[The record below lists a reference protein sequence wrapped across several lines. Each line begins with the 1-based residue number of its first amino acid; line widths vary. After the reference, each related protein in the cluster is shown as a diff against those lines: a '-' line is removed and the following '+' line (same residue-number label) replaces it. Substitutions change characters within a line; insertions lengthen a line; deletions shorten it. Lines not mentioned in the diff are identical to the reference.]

1 MPEMTVQAE
10 VSFEVWCDTCG
21 AGLCR
26 TVSVKGNYI
35 YVPPC
40 EKCMEGERVN
50 GREEKSLDL
59 PVALFG
65 QTVAEAT
72 QCPVGKE

>member
-50 GREEKSLDL
+50 GRDEGYADGYEVGYKEGLDDSE
-59 PVALFG
+59 V
-65 QTVAEAT
+65 
-72 QCPVGKE
+72 